1 MSAKLRTH
9 IRSNIIGYV
18 ALFFALSTGSAVAL
32 SGSNTV
38 FTDDIVNDQVYS
50 ADVRNDALSGG
61 GLAAPDLRPSS
72 VGTSEVAANSLN
84 GGDINESGLGIVP
97 NANQLDG
104 VDSSGFLASGNVQK
118 LIFNPGGPTS
128 ATALATVGPST
139 IKADCDVQPGTTS
152 MRLMANVAGPVG
164 GEPGGSSDYMH
175 HEHHSLGGAYTHRS
189 GQVGMLTNTDT
200 EIIAPTLTAG
210 NSGEVA
216 RTAGTAMLRTGSAVV
231 QVDFNGV
238 ADNIAGACSLYGT
251 ATMGT

>member
-38 FTDDIVNDQVYS
+38 FSDDITDNQVYS
-50 ADVRNDALSGG
+50 ADVRNDSLTGG
-61 GLAAPDLRPSS
+61 GLAAADLQPNS

-97 NANQLDG
+97 NANKLDG
-104 VDSSGFLASGNVQK
+104 IDSTGFLSSGSVKK
-118 LIFNPGGPTS
+118 LIFEDAAEPDSP
-128 ATALATVGPST
+128 TALATVGPYT
-139 IKADCDVQPGTTS
+139 IKGDCVQESGTT
-152 MRLMANVAGPVG
+152 LLKLIANVAGPVG
-164 GEPGGSSDYMH
+164 TSASSSLYMH
-175 HEHHSLGGAYTHRS
+175 HEHTSNGDAYTHRS
-189 GQVGMLTNTDT
+189 GTLSITANTDT
-200 EIIAPTLTAG
+200 EIIAPTLTA
-210 NSGEVA
+210 SGPTEVV
-216 RTAGTAMLRTGSAVV
+216 RTAGTAMLRNGSDLV

-238 ADNIAGACSLYGT
+238 ARPGSCYLFGT